1 MTTNLS
7 RLFEEAK
14 NHAIEVGIGHAEIE
28 LDEDKFGRG
37 LLFLAGPFRIIAEG
51 DSLTLY
57 DLDEHVRTVGE
68 HEYGEVVLAEC
79 IERVEAS
86 IRRKNRKIVED
97 FIRLVKSGGLDDVL
111 KSL

>member
-1 MTTNLS
+1 MTTTLS
-7 RLFEEAK
+7 RIFEEAR
-14 NHAIEVGIGHAEIE
+14 NYAIEVGIDHAEIE
-28 LDEDKFGRG
+28 LDVDKHGRG
-37 LLFLAGPFRIIAEG
+37 ILFMTGPLRIIAEG

-57 DLDEHVRTVGE
+57 DLDEHVRTVKGHE
-68 HEYGEVVLAEC
+68 HGEVVLSEC